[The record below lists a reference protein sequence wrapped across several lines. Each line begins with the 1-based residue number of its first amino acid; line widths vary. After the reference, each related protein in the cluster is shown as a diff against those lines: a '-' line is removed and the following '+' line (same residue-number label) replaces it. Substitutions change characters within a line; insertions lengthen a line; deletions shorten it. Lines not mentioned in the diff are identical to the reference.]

1 MSEPELAPV
10 PGVSASRPADRR
22 TYVRLAS
29 DLAAMCRTTRRF
41 HEVGWPGTVR
51 DVSLSGVG
59 LLVRHRFRPGTAL
72 HVELRENT
80 GKLLRT
86 VEVHV
91 IHATAVLVEGSP
103 RWLLGCT
110 LDQPLTDEE
119 FRSLL

>member
-1 MSEPELAPV
+1 MSRSEFAP
-10 PGVSASRPADRR
+10 GFGISASWPAGRR
-22 TYVRLAS
+22 AYVRLAG
-29 DLAAMCRTTRRF
+29 DLVAVCRPLRRF
-41 HEVGWPGTVR
+41 HEAGWPGTVR
-51 DVSLSGVG
+51 DFSLSGVG
-59 LLVRHRFRPGTAL
+59 LLVRHRFGPGTTL
-72 HVELRENT
+72 HVELLESS

-110 LDQPLTDEE
+110 LDQPFSDDV